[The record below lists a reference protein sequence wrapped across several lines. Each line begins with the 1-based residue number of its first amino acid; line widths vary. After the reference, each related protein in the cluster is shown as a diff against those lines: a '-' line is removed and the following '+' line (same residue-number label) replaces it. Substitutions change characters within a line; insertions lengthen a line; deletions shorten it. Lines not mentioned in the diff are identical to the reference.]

1 MVRPNYRLTVTGSLD
16 YNTADLPA
24 GSFDTTLV
32 GVRVFYGFNTNMF
45 LNSFVQYNATINQF
59 SANTR
64 FNLIHH
70 PLSDLFV
77 VYNERRDT
85 VSQALI
91 DRAVIVKFTNLF
103 DF

>member
-1 MVRPNYRLTVTGSLD
+1 MPEGD
-16 YNTADLPA
+16 
-24 GSFDTTLV
+24 FTTSLV
-32 GVRVFYGFNTNMF
+32 GAKVLYGFSSKMF
-45 LNSFVQYNATINQF
+45 LSSFVQYNAATNQF

-64 FNLIHH
+64 FNIIHH

-85 VSQALI
+85 TSGTLLE
-91 DRAVIVKFTNLF
+91 RGLIVKFTNMF